1 MVHILVNEDF
11 CKGCGLCRDA
21 CPKKIMELTADRMNK
36 KGYHPARCK
45 DESQCIGCCSC
56 ALMCPDTAITVV
68 KDEEGEA

>member
-36 KGYHPARCK
+36 KGYHPPGVRTKA
-45 DESQCIGCCSC
+45 SAS
-56 ALMCPDTAITVV
+56 AAAAVP
-68 KDEEGEA
+68 